1 MKRIFIVAC
10 LALVKSCVAA
20 NPYWYWYL
28 SSEEIDAYENGDVP
42 TLSCPLGSYRNIKGG
57 FRQDGCTPCPPGR
70 YGSSTS
76 LASSQ
81 CTGACPLGTYLD
93 AAGGQSVR
101 DCRPCPKGT
110 YGDTQGLTTRECS
123 GRCSDLNT
131 VKTKF
136 YGISE
141 GLTSKSGCIVCRE
154 GYLDAHGQCDNKKA
168 FMERYT
174 KE

>member
-1 MKRIFIVAC
+1 MHRSVPSRNVFRCAHKLYNPVNRSSIFSVSSI
-10 LALVKSCVAA
+10 LR
-20 NPYWYWYL
+20 L
-28 SSEEIDAYENGDVP
+28 SIPKISV
-42 TLSCPLGSYRNIKGG
+42 
-57 FRQDGCTPCPPGR
+57 
-70 YGSSTS
+70 
-76 LASSQ
+76 
-81 CTGACPLGTYLD
+81 D